1 MQASLFERHVASGL
15 TPIASP
21 YIREDAG
28 TQRYNVGT
36 DTPKLWA
43 TTVILPVRS
52 CGAGIQGSSTSSAKG
67 LSAAFSS
74 KIALTVPSGSPV
86 LYAIFR
92 APIPA
97 CWFSETIEAE
107 RTYFPLNRA
116 VSVSNRLEKGG
127 NLRPTRLVPSF

>member
-52 CGAGIQGSSTSSAKG
+52 CGAEIRGTSTSSAKG
-67 LSAAFSS
+67 LLPRSRQ
-74 KIALTVPSGSPV
+74 IALIVPSGNRVP
-86 LYAIFR
+86 YTIFR

-97 CWFSETIEAE
+97 CWFSETIEME
-107 RTYFPLNRA
+107 RPYFPLNHA
-116 VSVSNRLEKGG
+116 VSV
-127 NLRPTRLVPSF
+127 